1 MSKIAR
7 DGQMPAHEARVA
19 VARLPAEICLVRLAE
34 GDLGAD
40 TPGRVPR
47 TRPRAVEDNEVVAA
61 PATRPPI
68 AFPMRP
74 APISATF
81 IAAAS
86 RRRTCPY
93 KDLVSPA
100 PLTTLLA
107 PNHEFVLTVRH
118 ALRPWCGAIEIATI
132 RPPTPA
138 ELGESLVALIRNRF
152 W

>member
-7 DGQMPAHEARVA
+7 DGQMHAHARGPGLR
-19 VARLPAEICLVRLAE
+19 ARLPAEICLVRLAE
-34 GDLGAD
+34 GDLGAV

-93 KDLVSPA
+93 KN
-100 PLTTLLA
+100 LA
-107 PNHEFVLTVRH
+107 AGQHP
-118 ALRPWCGAIEIATI
+118 
-132 RPPTPA
+132 
-138 ELGESLVALIRNRF
+138 
-152 W
+152 